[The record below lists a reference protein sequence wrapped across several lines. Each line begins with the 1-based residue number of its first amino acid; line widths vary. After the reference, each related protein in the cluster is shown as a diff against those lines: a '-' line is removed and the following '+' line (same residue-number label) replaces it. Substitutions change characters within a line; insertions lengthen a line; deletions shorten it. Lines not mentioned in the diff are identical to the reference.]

1 MPEQSYIRA
10 TYLLSSSSAFDAE
23 KKAKS
28 IALGQTTDTW
38 TPLSTKDFKTLE
50 RHRGVVL
57 SVGQVERIDS
67 AYRCKVTIGFPPE
80 NTEGDIPTLLT
91 MIFGKV
97 SLDGKIKLL
106 DIDLPETFLSRLA
119 RPKYGVDG
127 MRRIT
132 GVLDRPLAMAIFK
145 PCVGL
150 SAAELGDM
158 FYQTALGGADLIK
171 DDEILPNIE
180 TAPVEQRLEA
190 CLKSA
195 ERARQATRHHT
206 LYAVN
211 LTGPATKI
219 FDQARRL
226 ASLGSNCFLLNVI
239 SYGYSVLEGLAK
251 DSQINVPIMAH
262 PAVSG
267 GLSSSSEYGISY
279 KITLGKLM
287 RAGGADMVLFPSS
300 YGTVALPTEEAFSI
314 RDALREPMG
323 TLPRVFPVP
332 SAGIHP
338 GLVPQIISDYGRDVI
353 INAGGGVHGHPMGS
367 QAGMAAVRQA
377 IDLCMKGYSSEKMK
391 ANAPAELRE
400 ALALWSK

>member
-10 TYLLSSSSAFDAE
+10 TYLLSSSSTFDAD
-23 KKAKS
+23 KRAS
-28 IALGQTTDTW
+28 AIALGQTTDTW
-38 TPLSTKDFKTLE
+38 TPLSTKDLKTLE

-57 SVGQVERIDS
+57 HVGQMEQVDS

-97 SLDGKIKLL
+97 SLDGKLKLL
-106 DIDLPETFLSRLA
+106 DIDLPETFTAMMA
-119 RPKYGVDG
+119 RPKFGVDG
-127 MRRIT
+127 MRRLT
-132 GVLDRPLAMAIFK
+132 GVSGRPLAMAIFK

-150 SAAELGDM
+150 SASELGDM

-171 DDEILPNIE
+171 DDEILPNID

-190 CLKSA
+190 CLKAA
-195 ERARQATRHHT
+195 EKAQGQTHHRT

-211 LTGPATKI
+211 LTGPVTKI

-226 ASLGSNCFLLNVI
+226 TSLGANCFLLNVL
-239 SYGYSVLEGLAK
+239 SYGYSVLEGLAR
-251 DSQINVPIMAH
+251 DAQLNVPIMAH

-267 GLSSSSEYGISY
+267 GLSSAPEYGISY
-279 KITLGKLM
+279 RVTLGKLM

-300 YGTVALPTEEAFSI
+300 YGTVALSMEEAFSI
-314 RDALREPMG
+314 RDALSQPMG
-323 TLPRVFPVP
+323 TLPKVFPGP

-338 GLVPQIISDYGRDVI
+338 GLVPQIIEDYGKDVI

-367 QAGMAAVRQA
+367 QAGMTAVRQA
-377 IDLCMKGYSSEKMK
+377 IDLCMKGYTPEKMK
-391 ANAPAELRE
+391 ANAPAELKE
-400 ALALWSK
+400 ALELWSK

>member
-1 MPEQSYIRA
+1 MSEQSYIRA
-10 TYLLSSSSAFDAE
+10 TYLLSSSASFDAD
-23 KKAKS
+23 KKAKA

-38 TPLSTKDFKTLE
+38 TPLASKDQKTLE

-57 SVGQVERIDS
+57 SVGQLERAI
-67 AYRCKVTIGFPPE
+67 ATYRCQVTIGYPSE

-91 MIFGKV
+91 MVFGKV

-106 DIDLPETFLSRLA
+106 DIDLPDAFTAKMA
-119 RPKYGVDG
+119 RPKFGIDG
-127 MRRIT
+127 MRRLT
-132 GVLDRPLAMAIFK
+132 GVSDRPLAMAIFK

-171 DDEILPNIE
+171 DDEILPNID

-190 CLKSA
+190 CLKAA
-195 ERARQATRHHT
+195 EKAQHQTHHRT
-206 LYAVN
+206 LYAIN
-211 LTGPATKI
+211 LTGPVTKI

-226 ASLGSNCFLLNVI
+226 TSLGANCFLLNVF

-251 DSQINVPIMAH
+251 DPQINVPTMAH
-262 PAVSG
+262 PAVFG
-267 GLSSSSEYGISY
+267 GLSSSPEYGISY
-279 KITLGKLM
+279 RVTLGKLM

-300 YGTVALPTEEAFSI
+300 YGTVALPTDEAFSI
-314 RDALREPMG
+314 RDALTQPMAS
-323 TLPRVFPVP
+323 LPKVFPGP

-338 GLVPQIISDYGRDVI
+338 GLVPQIMEDYGKDVI

-367 QAGMAAVRQA
+367 QAGMTAVRQA
-377 IDLCMKGYSSEKMK
+377 IDLCMKGYSPEKMK
-391 ANAPAELRE
+391 ANAPTELKE

>member
-1 MPEQSYIRA
+1 MPEQSYIRV
-10 TYLLSSSSAFDAE
+10 TYLFSGGSPFDAE

-38 TPLSTKDFKTLE
+38 TPLSSKDLKTLE
-50 RHRGVVL
+50 KHRGVVL
-57 SVGQVERIDS
+57 SVGQVEHSDS
-67 AYRCKVTIGFPPE
+67 TYRCKVIIGFPPG

-91 MIFGKV
+91 MVFGKV

-106 DIDLPETFLSRLA
+106 DIDLPKTFLSRMA

-132 GVLDRPLAMAIFK
+132 GVADRPLAMAIFK

-171 DDEILPNIE
+171 DDEILPNIG

-195 ERARQATRHHT
+195 QKAQMETHQHT

-211 LTGPATKI
+211 LTGPVTNI
-219 FDQARRL
+219 FEQARWL
-226 ASLGSNCFLLNVI
+226 SSLGANCFLLNVL

-267 GLSSSSEYGISY
+267 GLSSSPEYGISY
-279 KITLGKLM
+279 KVTLGKLM

-300 YGTVALPTEEAFSI
+300 YGTVAMPTEEAFRI
-314 RDALREPMG
+314 RDALTEPMG
-323 TLPRVFPVP
+323 SLPKVFPGP

-338 GLVPQIISDYGRDVI
+338 GLVPQIVADYGKDVI

-367 QAGMAAVRQA
+367 RAGMTAVRQA
-377 IDLCMKGYSSEKMK
+377 IDLCMKGYSLGKMK
-391 ANAPAELRE
+391 ANAPAELKE